1 MNTKKQYMAPNLD
14 VVELYEDLMLTG
26 ASADGTNVEVVNGDN
41 YYNEKDYGDI
51 N

>member
-26 ASADGTNVEVVNGDN
+26 ASADGTTVTVVNDS
-41 YYNEKDYGDI
+41 YYNTTDYDDI

>member
-26 ASADGTNVEVVNGDN
+26 ASADGNSVVVEDK
-41 YYNEKDYGDI
+41 YYNTTDYDEI

>member
-26 ASADGTNVEVVNGDN
+26 ASADGTNVEVVDS
-41 YYNEKDYGDI
+41 YYNTTDYDDI